1 MYVLANL
8 LSGYSAMI
16 SVAGE
21 VAHRWNQI
29 LPSLLNTF
37 EQLKALGFT
46 YYNGKVSVI
55 HPTKLP
61 NGKGVN
67 NND

>member
-1 MYVLANL
+1 M
-8 LSGYSAMI
+8 
-16 SVAGE
+16 AGE
-21 VAHRWNQI
+21 VSRRWNTI

-37 EQLKALGFT
+37 EQLKTRGFT

-55 HPTKLP
+55 RTIKLP

-67 NND
+67 NHD

>member
-1 MYVLANL
+1 MCL
-8 LSGYSAMI
+8 
-16 SVAGE
+16 AGE
-21 VAHRWNQI
+21 VAQRWNQI

-46 YYNGKVSVI
+46 YYNGKISVI
-55 HPTKLP
+55 HPTKLL
-61 NGKGVN
+61 NREEVN